1 MSAPSIRHGQA
12 SDLDAISRIY
22 DHYVATTHVTFDLE
36 PPGAER
42 RRAWFEQ
49 FSTAGRFQLYVAS
62 GGGEVL
68 GFACSTP
75 FKERAAYDISVET
88 TVYLDPDAVARGLGQ
103 RLMATLVEA
112 LERAGV
118 HRAYAGVAL
127 PNDASEALHG
137 KLGFRRVG
145 VLSEVGRKFDRYWDV
160 AWYEKRLGAS

>member
-1 MSAPSIRHGQA
+1 MSDPTIRHA
-12 SDLDAISRIY
+12 APSDLDAISRIY

-36 PPGAER
+36 PPAAER

-49 FSTAGRFQLYVAS
+49 FSAAGRLQLYVAQ
-62 GGGEVL
+62 GPDGVI

-88 TVYLDPDAVARGLGQ
+88 TVYLSPDAVGRGTGR
-103 RLMATLVEA
+103 RLMQALVEA

-127 PNDASEALHG
+127 PNDVSEALHRD
-137 KLGFRRVG
+137 LGYRRVG

-160 AWYEKRLGAS
+160 AWYEKRFGVS